1 MAALSVIGTILFIL
15 LFAVVPKLFR
25 AQVRGNTMA
34 TALGHGPDGVSAS
47 AGEGLRK
54 MRIEGEIR
62 ARIIEAAL
70 RDEGLEV
77 QVVSDSGGGLGAL
90 AAIYVLIYREV
101 DEDRVQLAVADT
113 AIDGR

>member
-15 LFAVVPKLFR
+15 LFAVVPKLF
-25 AQVRGNTMA
+25 
-34 TALGHGPDGVSAS
+34 GHGPDGVSAS

-62 ARIIEAAL
+62 
-70 RDEGLEV
+70 
-77 QVVSDSGGGLGAL
+77 AL